1 MREKIR
7 TLAIILIVI
16 ALLWLFWQKILFVL
30 WLRLPW
36 WGLFLL
42 IGGFLI
48 TLDLGM
54 DKLFGK
60 KL

>member
-7 TLAIILIVI
+7 TLAIILIVM
-16 ALLWLFWQKILFVL
+16 ALFWLLWEKIFFML

-36 WGLFLL
+36 WALFLL

-54 DKLFGK
+54 DKLLGK